1 MANYIFEAFLMLNP
15 FERQDIAIACDR
27 HRTARGPIAEGTRF
41 IALFDQVY
49 GSLRLSGRLLEDGV
63 LANVLTRAI
72 ELAAADAAAVIH
84 ALRSMRLALDA
95 PAQVIGSEHDGIGQ
109 KSAPSSGTLIRV
121 ILPGGKGLNVK
132 NGNEEFQ
139 VDSIFFNP
147 VLNEACYRGHTL
159 STEIQRRGQQPTT
172 TILPVSAVVPVPG
185 ESTEGLYDCM
195 TGDSRPEA
203 AE

>member
-1 MANYIFEAFLMLNP
+1 
-15 FERQDIAIACDR
+15 
-27 HRTARGPIAEGTRF
+27 
-41 IALFDQVY
+41 
-49 GSLRLSGRLLEDGV
+49 V
-63 LANVLTRAI
+63 LARAI
-72 ELAAADAAAVIH
+72 ELAAADAAEVIH

-95 PAQVIGSEHDGIGQ
+95 PAQVIESEYNGIGQ
-109 KSAPSSGTLIRV
+109 NNAPSSGTLIRV

-159 STEIQRRGQQPTT
+159 STEIQRPGQQPTT

-185 ESTEGLYDCM
+185 ESTEGVYDFM